1 MDTTRRNTSIIWWT
15 LGALVVLGIIL
26 FFALRNGSN
35 PNIPN
40 TGVDTAGTSSLED
53 QSNMYL
59 ENNSTTSPMM
69 EEAKG

>member
-1 MDTTRRNTSIIWWT
+1 MDTTRRNTSIILWA
-15 LGALVVLGIIL
+15 LGALVVLGLIL

-40 TGVDTAGTSSLED
+40 TGVDTAETSSGD
-53 QSNMYL
+53 NQNNMYL

>member
-15 LGALVVLGIIL
+15 LGALVVLGLIL
-26 FFALRNGSN
+26 FFAIRNGSN

-40 TGVDTAGTSSLED
+40 TGLDTAETSPLNNQD
-53 QSNMYL
+53 NMYL